1 MFNIKGKER
10 IELTPAELAT
20 FNTSYS
26 QYLKKGSNYLPY
38 PKLYPYYGGMFYALS
53 NEVEIYRN
61 GNRVTLVTGFYTA
74 NSPVLVEMAR

>member
-26 QYLKKGSNYLPY
+26 QYLKKALTICRIRNCILITAGCS
-38 PKLYPYYGGMFYALS
+38 MLS

-61 GNRVTLVTGFYTA
+61 GQG
-74 NSPVLVEMAR
+74 